1 VSTMS
6 DAHASRWQKH
16 GNTAQMVS
24 AFMAVAGIGAL
35 MLQLNSIRNNGR
47 EATAQQIYLNYVRVG
62 LDYPQ
67 FAQPD
72 YDQIKAG
79 GEQDLT
85 RYRWF
90 VSLMMFACD
99 EVLENIDSDEWRRS
113 CGYDL
118 RTHVHFLCEN
128 ADARFLSQFSPR
140 MGALVTAAVSEARA
154 SIPECSKPRP
164 S

>member
-1 VSTMS
+1 MPE
-6 DAHASRWQKH
+6 AHASRWQKH

-24 AFMAVAGIGAL
+24 AFIAVAGIGAL
-35 MLQLNSIRNNGR
+35 MLQLNAIRNNGR
-47 EATAQQIYLNYVRVG
+47 EATAQQIYLNYVRVA
-62 LDYPQ
+62 LDNPQ

-72 YDQIKAG
+72 YDRIKAG
-79 GEQDLT
+79 DEQDKT

-118 RTHVHFLCEN
+118 SMHVRFLCEN

-140 MGALVTAAVSEARA
+140 MRQLVAVAVDEARA
-154 SIPECSKPRP
+154 SIPECNKPRP

>member
-1 VSTMS
+1 MS
-6 DAHASRWQKH
+6 DAHVSRWQRH

-35 MLQLNSIRNNGR
+35 MLQLNAIRSNGR
-47 EATAQQIYLNYVRVG
+47 EATAQQIYLNYVRVA

-72 YDQIKAG
+72 YDRIEAG
-79 GEQDLT
+79 DEGDKI
-85 RYRWF
+85 RYRSF
-90 VSLMMFACD
+90 VALMMFACD
-99 EVLENIDSDEWRRS
+99 EALENIDSDEWRRS

-118 RTHVHFLCEN
+118 QTHARFLCEK
-128 ADARFLSQFSPR
+128 ADARFLSQFSSR
-140 MGALVTAAVSEARA
+140 MGQLVTAAMNEARA
-154 SIPECSKPRP
+154 SIPECNKPRP

>member
-1 VSTMS
+1 MPE
-6 DAHASRWQKH
+6 AHASRWQKH

-35 MLQLNSIRNNGR
+35 MLQLNAIRGNGR
-47 EATAQQIYLNYVRVG
+47 EATAQQIYLNYVRVA

-72 YDQIKAG
+72 YPRIKAG
-79 GEQDLT
+79 DEQDQT

-90 VSLMMFACD
+90 VYLLMSACD
-99 EVLENIDSDEWRRS
+99 EILENVDSSAWRNS
-113 CGYDL
+113 CAYDL
-118 RTHVHFLCEN
+118 RSHLGFLCDK
-128 ADARFLSQFSPR
+128 ADARFLSQFSAR
-140 MGALVTAAVSEARA
+140 MGQLVTDAVNEGRGSV
-154 SIPECSKPRP
+154 PECNTPRP